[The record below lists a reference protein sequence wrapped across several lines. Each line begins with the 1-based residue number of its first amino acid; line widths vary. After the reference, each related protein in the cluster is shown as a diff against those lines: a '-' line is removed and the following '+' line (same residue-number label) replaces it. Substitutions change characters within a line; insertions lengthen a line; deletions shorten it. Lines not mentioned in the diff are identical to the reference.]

1 MVHAYARL
9 DTARPDPSAL
19 TERIYIPLWN
29 AVTCV
34 ACFAISIWSWR
45 AGLWPITVAC
55 WLPLAYFSHA
65 VLTAFHEAAH
75 GNLRPKHWDN
85 EFRGRLIGLFA
96 LVPLSAYRVVHT
108 THHAHLAEP
117 PDAELWPYCD
127 PNVPRWLR
135 AVFAWAEILLGYIV
149 TPLLF
154 LRGVL
159 TAKISRAQ
167 REKVFR
173 DYAVMVAVWC
183 LILAAV
189 HAWGSWSAFLMVF
202 VIPAFLAG
210 TVQTLRK
217 FTEHLGLMGN
227 EPETASRTI
236 VDNSPV
242 GHFLS
247 ATMLNV
253 AYHTVHHRDAS
264 IPYYDLPRATAEAI
278 ALDPGNNPTYTSY
291 WQAFCEMLPSL
302 ADPKVGRQWL
312 SEPLRKQNEP
322 PA

>member
-1 MVHAYARL
+1 MSHTL
-9 DTARPDPSAL
+9 SPSVTVQ
-19 TERIYIPLWN
+19 TEPGRIYIPLWN
-29 AVTCV
+29 ALTCL
-34 ACFAISIWSWR
+34 ACFTLGIWSWN

-85 EFRGRLIGLFA
+85 ELRGNLIGLFA
-96 LVPLSAYRVVHT
+96 LVPLSTYRVVHT

-127 PNVPRWLR
+127 PQVPRWQRQL
-135 AVFAWAEILLGYIV
+135 FAWGEILLGFIV

-159 TAKISRAQ
+159 TANISQTQ
-167 REKVFR
+167 RQKVFR
-173 DYAVMVAVWC
+173 DYAVTLAIWGFILTAVTVGGYWPAFIMVY
-183 LILAAV
+183 L
-189 HAWGSWSAFLMVF
+189 
-202 VIPAFLAG
+202 IPAFLAG

-236 VDNSPV
+236 VDESPI

-253 AYHTVHHRDAS
+253 AYHTLHHRDAS
-264 IPYYDLPRATAEAI
+264 IPYYDLPRATSEAI
-278 ALDPGNNPTYTSY
+278 ALDPEGNPIYTSY
-291 WQAFCEMLPSL
+291 WQAFREMVPTL
-302 ADPKVGRQWL
+302 ADPKVGAQWL
-312 SEPLRKQNEP
+312 KASGRR
-322 PA
+322 